1 MTRALCF
8 RLAMRN
14 LRRGRQTWLPFLM
27 ASSLLSFA
35 LYSFS
40 SMTFNPGMA
49 NVKGGAI
56 FMVVL
61 NLGLI
66 VVGLFTA
73 IFLFYANA
81 FLIRRRKKELGL
93 YGILGMERRHI
104 VRVLFH
110 ELAMAYGITM
120 AFGLGLGALLSRL
133 LFLVLRALMRM
144 DIPLADGFSAPAA
157 GTVAVLIGG
166 LFLLLFLFNALQVRS
181 AKPVDLLHGA
191 QQGEKEPKAR
201 WLLAIL
207 GVLCMGA
214 GYYIAAVV
222 DNPVTAIALFF
233 VAVLLVIVG
242 TYLLFLTGSIAL
254 LKLLKGNKR
263 FYYHP
268 KHFATVG
275 GMLHRMKQN
284 AAGLASITILCTM
297 AMVTIGTTGAL
308 YIGAERMLDEQY
320 LADVAWEVGTEARA
334 EAVMAAAHEVEAETG
349 VTPSAQHMFR
359 SRTEWMFFMDG
370 ECHSTNDA
378 QGDELDYYSRLVV
391 ATVMTQA
398 DYNVLQGTAL
408 NLAADE
414 IAWWG
419 DQCQE
424 VFSLAGRTWRVV
436 PMEAPKVRVNGSGAG
451 YRMAV
456 VVVPDEDTVA
466 VLAHA
471 LLSRYGVGNE
481 EEPLLSYTL
490 TWDLTGSQE
499 KQREFALRLQQAG
512 KEAIA
517 AVEEET
523 HWGYSFSNKTAATVD
538 WYAMYGSFLF
548 VGVFLGLIFL
558 MGTAL
563 IIYFKQVS
571 EGYQD
576 HDRYII
582 MQKVGM
588 SQAEV
593 KRTVHKQILLVFF
606 LPLLVALCH
615 VGGSLHMV
623 TLMLRLFGL
632 TDVPFIAGC
641 TLSSALLVALLYLLF
656 YWRTAAAYFRLV
668 RFNEGGGKPDR

>member
-1 MTRALCF
+1 MTKALCF

-27 ASSLLSFA
+27 ASSLLTFA

-40 SMTFNPGMA
+40 AMTFNPGL
-49 NVKGGAI
+49 NSVFGAQT
-56 FMVVL
+56 FMLVL

-93 YGILGMERRHI
+93 YSILGMERRHV
-104 VRVLFH
+104 VRVLLH
-110 ELAMAYGITM
+110 ELAMAYGVTM
-120 AFGLGLGALLSRL
+120 VFGLGLGMLLSRL
-133 LFLVLRALMRM
+133 LFLTLRALMRL
-144 DIPLADGFSAPAA
+144 DIPLTDGFNAQAA
-157 GTVAVLIGG
+157 GTVALLIGG
-166 LFLLLFLFNALQVRS
+166 LFLLLFLFNALQVRTS
-181 AKPVDLLHGA
+181 KPVDLLHGA

-201 WLLAIL
+201 WILAFL
-207 GVLCMGA
+207 GLGCMAA
-214 GYYIAAVV
+214 GYYMAARVN
-222 DNPVTAIALFF
+222 NPVTAVALFF

-254 LKLLKGNKR
+254 LKVMKRNKR
-263 FYYHP
+263 FYYNP

-275 GMLHRMKQN
+275 GMLYRMKQN

-320 LADVAWEVGTEARA
+320 MADVAWGVGTEDRAAAVLKAARA
-334 EAVMAAAHEVEAETG
+334 LEAETG
-349 VTPSAQHMFR
+349 MVPEARHVFR
-359 SRTEWMFFMDG
+359 SRTEWMFFIGG
-370 ECHSTNDA
+370 ECHSMNDA
-378 QGDELDYYSRLVV
+378 RGDELEYYDRLVI
-391 ATVMTQA
+391 ATVMTQE
-398 DYNVLQGTAL
+398 DYNALQGTKL
-408 NLAADE
+408 SLAADE

-419 DQCQE
+419 DQRQE
-424 VFSLAGRTWRVV
+424 SLSLAGHTWRVT
-436 PMEAPKVRVNGSGAG
+436 PMEEPKVRVKSGTG
-451 YRMAV
+451 YRSAV

-471 LLSRYGVGNE
+471 LLSKYGLAND
-481 EEPLLSYTL
+481 EEPLLSYTIA
-490 TWDLTGSQE
+490 WNLTGTQE
-499 KQREFALRLQQAG
+499 EKLAYAEKLEEAG
-512 KEAIA
+512 RAAIK
-517 AVEEET
+517 AVTDENT
-523 HWGYSFSNKTAATVD
+523 HWGYSFSNRISATVD

-588 SQAEV
+588 SQQEV

-623 TLMLRLFGL
+623 TLMLNIFGL
-632 TDVPFIAGC
+632 TDVPFIAAC
-641 TLSSALLVALLYLLF
+641 TVFSALLVALLYFLF
-656 YWRTAAAYFRLV
+656 YYRTAAAYFRLV
-668 RFNEGGGKPDR
+668 RFDDGGK